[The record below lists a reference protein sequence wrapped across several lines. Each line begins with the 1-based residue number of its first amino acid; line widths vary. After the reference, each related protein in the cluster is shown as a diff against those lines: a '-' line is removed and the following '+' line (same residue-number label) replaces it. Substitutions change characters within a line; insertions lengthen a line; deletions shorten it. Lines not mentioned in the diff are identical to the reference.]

1 MAKLCSP
8 YGTSPISSFLSDL
21 SPNGFSDEFHQIQ
34 PDPFDLTFDDLPS
47 ICGDIQKI
55 ESDNG
60 FSSYGSIMDL
70 DLDVKTEVRNT
81 DLMWWTAPPTTI
93 LSTSASSMSSD
104 ISSGVSLAA
113 VMGGAASGNS
123 PKTASLQIKVE
134 KEELHAPTVVTAKKV
149 NPMKFKQEIVQIKQ
163 EPTDDVEQQLAHHQI
178 PNSKTTPTVA
188 AAQTTST
195 QQPHPVM
202 LVSTANVA
210 NINNIPPGTSLLR
223 KSQQQQQQK
232 KLQQQTR
239 GTLHITKRGDQLL
252 PSANAINTSNHI
264 ISTHSTNLF
273 NTSASSNTSSA
284 NTSLLYQ
291 RPDTPHSLDDDCST
305 TEFKHNVDLRACV
318 MGSNNISLTP
328 NPLTPDEVFIKSVEL
343 ELQDT
348 SKKQIDTRLG
358 RNYSFTEVLDL
369 INNSPTNTGEY
380 LKAPTTTSSSSS
392 SGFSS
397 YHSAHNNGSM
407 RSSESDSDE
416 ESTMGSS
423 SSSLLDEI
431 SYGAGGVSPVSSQSS
446 NISSTQH
453 YMQHRDHSY
462 TRCKDGMDDLST
474 NLETPS
480 DSEEE
485 IDVVSINDKKLPT
498 NPSDK
503 DRRVLQT
510 KVAHKFNAARIVKN
524 PNGIR
529 TIPPRRGSYEFPY
542 TPASSSPVKSVNNSR
557 FPSPTATPY
566 QNQYTT
572 KYVQQQQQMMAVVV
586 TDSAS
591 GAPINILSS
600 NDKSRKRLLANAGQN
615 SNLLN
620 SSELSVSVTSVASM
634 PPTKKHRGKK
644 TKHLVTAVQLP
655 NGILKRH
662 YSVDETADTIEKRN
676 LHNDMER
683 QRRIGLKNLF
693 EALKKQIPSIKDKER
708 APKVNILREAA
719 KLCEALTREDQQLLE
734 QKAKLKEELRR
745 KQELLAQLRAAQQV
759 D

>member
-8 YGTSPISSFLSDL
+8 YGTSPNSSFLSEL
-21 SPNGFSDEFHQIQ
+21 SVNGFSDDFHRIQ
-34 PDPFDLTFDDLPS
+34 PDSFDLIFDDLPS
-47 ICGDIQKI
+47 IYGDIQKM

-60 FSSYGSIMDL
+60 FSSYGSDMDL
-70 DLDVKTEVRNT
+70 DMDVKTEVRNT

-113 VMGGAASGNS
+113 VMGGSAHNSNS
-123 PKTASLQIKVE
+123 PQTPSLQIKVE
-134 KEELHAPTVVTAKKV
+134 KEELYAPTVVTAKKV
-149 NPMKFKQEIVQIKQ
+149 NPMKFKQDTVQIKQ

-178 PNSKTTPTVA
+178 PNSKTTPTA
-188 AAQTTST
+188 ATQTTST

-202 LVSTANVA
+202 LVSTA

-232 KLQQQTR
+232 KSQQQTR

-264 ISTHSTNLF
+264 ISTDSTSLF
-273 NTSASSNTSSA
+273 NTSASSTN
-284 NTSLLYQ
+284 SLLYQ

-318 MGSNNISLTP
+318 MGSNNISLTEEHEFVK
-328 NPLTPDEVFIKSVEL
+328 NVSQDALDTSKKLIDTRRYMGSNNIFLTEKQEFVKNVSQ

-348 SKKQIDTRLG
+348 SKKQIDTRLAI
-358 RNYSFTEVLDL
+358 NYSFVDVLDV
-369 INNSPTNTGEY
+369 INNTGEY
-380 LKAPTTTSSSSS
+380 LKTPTTTTSSSS

-407 RSSESDSDE
+407 RSSESVSDE

-446 NISSTQH
+446 NSSTQH

-510 KVAHKFNAARIVKN
+510 KVADKFSAARIVKN
-524 PNGIR
+524 PNGLR

-557 FPSPTATPY
+557 FPSPSATPY

-586 TDSAS
+586 SDSS
-591 GAPINILSS
+591 TGVPINTLSS
-600 NDKSRKRLLANAGQN
+600 NDKIT
-615 SNLLN
+615 
-620 SSELSVSVTSVASM
+620 ELSASVTSVVSM

-719 KLCEALTREDQQLLE
+719 KLCEALTREDQQLME

-745 KQELLAQLRAAQQV
+745 KREILAKLRAAQQL

>member
-8 YGTSPISSFLSDL
+8 YGTSPISSFFNELTANSL
-21 SPNGFSDEFHQIQ
+21 SDEFHRIQ
-34 PDPFDLTFDDLPS
+34 PEGFDLFEELPS
-47 ICGDIQKI
+47 ICSDIQKI
-55 ESDNG
+55 ESDT
-60 FSSYGSIMDL
+60 FSPYGMDL
-70 DLDVKTEVRNT
+70 DLDMKPEVNT
-81 DLMWWTAPPTTI
+81 DLMWWTATPTDA

-104 ISSGVSLAA
+104 ICSGVSLAA
-113 VMGGAASGNS
+113 VMGSS
-123 PKTASLQIKVE
+123 TTPQIKVE
-134 KEELHAPTVVTAKKV
+134 KDDMIQPTVVTAKKLS
-149 NPMKFKQEIVQIKQ
+149 NATNFKQEDVHKQ

-178 PNSKTTPTVA
+178 PNSSKGTSSVA
-188 AAQTTST
+188 T
-195 QQPHPVM
+195 QPHPVM
-202 LVSTANVA
+202 IHTTVMSTSMQ
-210 NINNIPPGTSLLR
+210 NIPPGTSLLR
-223 KSQQQQQQK
+223 KSQQIK
-232 KLQQQTR
+232 KSQQQTR
-239 GTLHITKRGDQLL
+239 YGSLNIPKRGDQLL
-252 PSANAINTSNHI
+252 PNTNAACADFNASIANMNICE
-264 ISTHSTNLF
+264 
-273 NTSASSNTSSA
+273 
-284 NTSLLYQ
+284 
-291 RPDTPHSLDDDCST
+291 RPDTPHSLDDDCSKP
-305 TEFKHNVDLRACV
+305 EFKHTVDLRACV
-318 MGSNNISLTP
+318 MGSNNISLT
-328 NPLTPDEVFIKSVEL
+328 TGQDFIKTVTQ

-348 SKKQIDTRLG
+348 SKKQIDTRLLS
-358 RNYSFTEVLDL
+358 NFSLSEILDV
-369 INNSPTNTGEY
+369 INSNSNSQATNNSATTPNTTCSSISFNYHNTN
-380 LKAPTTTSSSSS
+380 S
-392 SGFSS
+392 
-397 YHSAHNNGSM
+397 SM
-407 RSSESDSDE
+407 RSSEPDSDE
-416 ESTMGSS
+416 ESVTGSCTFS
-423 SSSLLDEI
+423 MSDNELT
-431 SYGAGGVSPVSSQSS
+431 YGAGGVSPVSSQSS

-524 PNGIR
+524 PNGLR

-557 FPSPTATPY
+557 FPSPAATPY

-572 KYVQQQQQMMAVVV
+572 KYVQQQQQMMTVVV
-586 TDSAS
+586 TDSTT
-591 GAPINILSS
+591 GVPINISGS
-600 NDKSRKRLLANAGQN
+600 GDKSRKRLLANSNN

-620 SSELSVSVTSVASM
+620 SSDLSSSVTSVVSM
-634 PPTKKHRGKK
+634 PPSKKHRGKK

-655 NGILKRH
+655 NGVLKRH

-745 KQELLAQLRAAQQV
+745 KKELLAQLRAAHQT

>member
-8 YGTSPISSFLSDL
+8 YGTSPISSFFSEL
-21 SPNGFSDEFHQIQ
+21 SPNGFSDEFQIQ
-34 PDPFDLTFDDLPS
+34 PDPFDFFDDLPS
-47 ICGDIQKI
+47 ICSDIQKI
-55 ESDNG
+55 ESDT
-60 FSSYGSIMDL
+60 FSPYGMDL
-70 DLDVKTEVRNT
+70 DLDTKPEVRNT
-81 DLMWWTAPPTTI
+81 DLMWWTAPPSTI

-113 VMGGAASGNS
+113 VMGASSTPQAAS
-123 PKTASLQIKVE
+123 LHIKVE
-134 KEELHAPTVVTAKKV
+134 KEEITAPTVVTAKKA

-163 EPTDDVEQQLAHHQI
+163 EPTDDVEQQLAHHSI

-188 AAQTTST
+188 AAAAATTT

-202 LVSTANVA
+202 LLSVGNTTTMQSL
-210 NINNIPPGTSLLR
+210 PPGTSLLR
-223 KSQQQQQQK
+223 KSQQQQQK
-232 KLQQQTR
+232 KSQQQQTR

-252 PSANAINTSNHI
+252 PSANAIHTNHSNSADTS
-264 ISTHSTNLF
+264 SLF
-273 NTSASSNTSSA
+273 NTSATSTSSA

-318 MGSNNISLTP
+318 MGSNNISLT
-328 NPLTPDEVFIKSVEL
+328 TDVRVDFITNVSQ

-348 SKKQIDTRLG
+348 SKKQIDTRLISG
-358 RNYSFTEVLDL
+358 CSLADVLDV
-369 INNSPTNTGEY
+369 INSPSNSQEY
-380 LKAPTTTSSSSS
+380 IPATTPSTTCSS
-392 SGFSS
+392 SGGGGFS
-397 YHSAHNNGSM
+397 YHSVDTTGSM

-423 SSSLLDEI
+423 TSSLMDDEI
-431 SYGAGGVSPVSSQSS
+431 RYGAGGVSPVSSQSS

-462 TRCKDGMDDLST
+462 TRCKDGMDDLGT
-474 NLETPS
+474 NLDTPS

-485 IDVVSINDKKLPT
+485 IDVVSITDKKLPT

-524 PNGIR
+524 PNGLL

-572 KYVQQQQQMMAVVV
+572 KYVQQQQQMMTVVV
-586 TDSAS
+586 TDSTT

-600 NDKSRKRLLANAGQN
+600 ADKSRKRLLANGGNA
-615 SNLLN
+615 SNLL
-620 SSELSVSVTSVASM
+620 SSSDLSASVTSVVSM

-693 EALKKQIPSIKDKER
+693 ESLKKQIPSIKDKER

-719 KLCEALTREDQQLLE
+719 KLCEALTREDHQLLE

-745 KQELLAQLRAAQQV
+745 KQELLAQLRASQQT